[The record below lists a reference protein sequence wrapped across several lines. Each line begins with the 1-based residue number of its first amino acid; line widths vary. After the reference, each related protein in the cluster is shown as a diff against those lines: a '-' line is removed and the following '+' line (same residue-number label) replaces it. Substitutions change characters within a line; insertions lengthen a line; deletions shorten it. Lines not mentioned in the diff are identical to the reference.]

1 MDAVP
6 LWRFYEIALAGP
18 SQDGFD
24 VELFATFSH
33 PSERAGLLV
42 RGFFDG
48 KGRYLVRFQPTRT
61 GHWQYVTNS
70 SRAELAGHS
79 GGFSV
84 SGPLPGE
91 HGPVHADGW
100 NFKHAD
106 GTEHFTVQ
114 TTAYAWIHQEESLRE
129 QTLQTLEGL
138 GFNRLRMTIFPKWYQ
153 YGNWEEPPD
162 GLYPY
167 EGSPGNF
174 DHLTFD
180 PRFWRK
186 LDGYLLRLRALG
198 IVADLILFHPYE
210 RTAWGFITMDTP
222 KKQRYLRYAV
232 ARLGAFSNVWWAMA
246 NEYDKCGSVDW
257 ASLFETLIAEDVH
270 QRPRS
275 IHFFN
280 PRFQW
285 DASRVDTTHISMQML
300 NPDLGLFQRLRDG
313 TQCGLAKWRWEHCGG
328 NVNGYKKPLTLDES
342 GYEGHIHTMWGKL
355 SAETM
360 ADRFWLTFALG
371 MYAGHGEVIPGPG
384 DGGDPFGGEDIDVA
398 DDQDGHY
405 TMWWSKGGVLRGSS
419 PEWIARFSQYAVDP
433 WHPPFSELTP
443 TPGPGSSRILSK
455 SGEFA
460 FYYFGGPCRASIS
473 IPGLSPQDHFCV
485 RVVERGAYSRQVI
498 ASAAVGSV
506 AVTVGSTLGG
516 TQLIEARR
524 GPCLDPPAPP
534 PPPLPPLPPPTP
546 PPLPRSLPPGTPSP
560 PAQPPRVSPSAPPLE
575 AQLPTLSPAV
585 ARPVEASSASATE
598 ALQNEPDTQD
608 VGGVSAH
615 PQALLATAACMIAF
629 LAGLIFYILRRRKC
643 HKSKN
648 LIAQDAQR
656 SEDAE
661 PASNDVVDERR
672 PAARVN
678 PHGSSGNARAARLA
692 SDDAD
697 LMEMHSRRTVPAWDD
712 DTDSPS
718 KRVDA
723 SLSPRRS
730 SAPRPGDFDLD

>member
-1 MDAVP
+1 M
-6 LWRFYEIALAGP
+6 
-18 SQDGFD
+18 
-24 VELFATFSH
+24 
-33 PSERAGLLV
+33 
-42 RGFFDG
+42 
-48 KGRYLVRFQPTRT
+48 
-61 GHWQYVTNS
+61 
-70 SRAELAGHS
+70 
-79 GGFSV
+79 
-84 SGPLPGE
+84 
-91 HGPVHADGW
+91 
-100 NFKHAD
+100 
-106 GTEHFTVQ
+106 
-114 TTAYAWIHQEESLRE
+114 
-129 QTLQTLEGL
+129 
-138 GFNRLRMTIFPKWYQ
+138 
-153 YGNWEEPPD
+153 
-162 GLYPY
+162 
-167 EGSPGNF
+167 
-174 DHLTFD
+174 
-180 PRFWRK
+180 
-186 LDGYLLRLRALG
+186 
-198 IVADLILFHPYE
+198 
-210 RTAWGFITMDTP
+210 
-222 KKQRYLRYAV
+222 
-232 ARLGAFSNVWWAMA
+232 
-246 NEYDKCGSVDW
+246 
-257 ASLFETLIAEDVH
+257 
-270 QRPRS
+270 
-275 IHFFN
+275 
-280 PRFQW
+280 
-285 DASRVDTTHISMQML
+285 
-300 NPDLGLFQRLRDG
+300 
-313 TQCGLAKWRWEHCGG
+313 
-328 NVNGYKKPLTLDES
+328 
-342 GYEGHIHTMWGKL
+342 
-355 SAETM
+355 
-360 ADRFWLTFALG
+360 
-371 MYAGHGEVIPGPG
+371 
-384 DGGDPFGGEDIDVA
+384 A

-419 PEWIARFSQYAVDP
+419 PEWIERFSKYAVDP

-546 PPLPRSLPPGTPSP
+546 PRLPRSLPPGTPSP
-560 PAQPPRVSPSAPPLE
+560 PAQPPE